1 MMTIK
6 AMWFYLALAASVCGG
21 FGAGYVAAPSD
32 DLRELRKA
40 QARLDKFEMNC
51 IQRLKREEAFKKGSY
66 QNSRGQG
73 F

>member
-21 FGAGYVAAPSD
+21 FGAGYVAAPAD
-32 DLRELRKA
+32 DLRELKKA
-40 QARLDKFEMNC
+40 RDQLEQFEMSC

-66 QNSRGQG
+66 QNSRGKG